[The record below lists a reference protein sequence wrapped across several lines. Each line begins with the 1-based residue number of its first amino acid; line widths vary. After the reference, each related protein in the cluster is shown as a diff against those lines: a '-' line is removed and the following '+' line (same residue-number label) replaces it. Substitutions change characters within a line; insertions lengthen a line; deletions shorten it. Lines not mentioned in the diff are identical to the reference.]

1 MLRSR
6 NSAKMNSIDA
16 RIIPITMMTRIRKT
30 SFIVIFALILL
41 ATACCPGIS
50 SQLTVADAKLRIVS
64 VTTQD
69 AQEGKAW
76 LSVKAEIETNN
87 LDSVR
92 GWKVWVVDE
101 NGHESVLDTVDV
113 TDYAV
118 DGKPDIVV
126 WFFLV
131 TQTSRSFT
139 LHFPSG
145 EEIRLNS

>member
-1 MLRSR
+1 MDLSK
-6 NSAKMNSIDA
+6 AMNSTDA
-16 RIIPITMMTRIRKT
+16 KIIPVTTMMRIRK
-30 SFIVIFALILL
+30 IPLLIAILALIVPT
-41 ATACCPGIS
+41 AACCPVIPDS
-50 SQLTVADAKLRIVS
+50 LTVADAKLRIVS

-87 LDSVR
+87 LDGVR

-101 NGHESVLDTVDV
+101 QGRESILDTVDI
-113 TDYAV
+113 TDYAAEER
-118 DGKPDIVV
+118 PDVVV

-145 EEIRLNS
+145 EEIQINS